1 MADRPPAEDVPDAG
15 VPGRPIPEPDMA
27 ADEASLAVEAV
38 SENGPRRRRRAG
50 TPILAA
56 VAADRFLPWLLAP
69 MALLATLALAAA
81 LALASLADHWD
92 TGLAGTLTVQVPPT
106 GDTAETEARVDA
118 VIDRLRG
125 LPGVRTVRPLTEDE
139 RVRLLAPWLGTGDL
153 IDQLPMPALVDVQ
166 LDPAANLNL
175 PALQV
180 EIGVIAPGT
189 VVDDHSAWLQDL
201 TDLIDA
207 ARWLAAAAFGT
218 VLAAAMATVAFAT
231 RAGMAV
237 QHAIVGLL
245 HQMGADDRFVAG
257 RFERHI
263 GGLAGTGAM
272 AGFGAALAILVG
284 LIVLRPQRRDPL
296 LPGLD
301 LAIWHWP
308 LLILVPVLLVVLSRV
323 MARWVA
329 LRTLTRLY

>member
-1 MADRPPAEDVPDAG
+1 MAERPPSDSGPGEAVLDHRSAESG
-15 VPGRPIPEPDMA
+15 SA
-27 ADEASLAVEAV
+27 ADEASLAVETVAEV
-38 SENGPRRRRRAG
+38 GGRRRRRTP

-106 GDTAETEARVDA
+106 GDAAETEARVDA

-139 RVRLLAPWLGTGDL
+139 RIRLLAPWLGTGDL

-166 LDPAANLNL
+166 LDPTASINI

-180 EIGVIAPGT
+180 EVGVIAPGT
-189 VVDDHSAWLQDL
+189 IVDDHSAWLQDL

-207 ARWLAAAAFGT
+207 ARWLAAAALGT
-218 VLAAAMATVAFAT
+218 VVAAAMATVAFAT

-237 QHAIVGLL
+237 QHGIVGLL

-284 LIVLRPQRRDPL
+284 LTVLRPQRRDPL

-308 LLILVPVLLVVLSRV
+308 LLLLVPLLLVALSRI

>member
-1 MADRPPAEDVPDAG
+1 MADRPPADDVPRQG
-15 VPGRPIPEPDMA
+15 VADRPIPEADAA

-38 SENGPRRRRRAG
+38 AEGARRRRRRAG

-92 TGLAGTLTVQVPPT
+92 SGLAGTLTVQVPPT
-106 GDTAETEARVDA
+106 GDAAETEARIDA

-166 LDPAANLNL
+166 LDPDASLNI

-180 EIGVIAPGT
+180 EVGVIAPGT